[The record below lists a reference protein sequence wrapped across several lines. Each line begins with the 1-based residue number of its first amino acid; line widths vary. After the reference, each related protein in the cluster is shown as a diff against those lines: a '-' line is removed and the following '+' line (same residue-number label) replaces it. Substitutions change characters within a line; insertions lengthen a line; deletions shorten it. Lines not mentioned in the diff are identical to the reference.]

1 MKETTLV
8 IIKPNAM
15 KKNLAGVIIEKF
27 QEKGLQLSGLKLIR
41 MSRELCKTFYAEH
54 QERPFFSELVEFMS
68 SHPVVVLALSGEQ
81 AIVSVRTLMGDT
93 DPAKAVSG
101 TLRFEYGDNVGEN
114 ALHGSDSKESAK
126 REIALLFSEQELFS

>member
-15 KKNLAGVIIEKF
+15 KKNLVGVIIKKF
-27 QEKGLQLSGLKLIR
+27 QEKGLQLSGLKLIEI
-41 MSRELCKTFYAEH
+41 SKELCEIFYTEH
-54 QERPFFSELVEFMS
+54 RERPFFSELVEFMS

-81 AIVSVRTLMGDT
+81 AIVSVRTFMGDT
-93 DPAKAVSG
+93 DPAKAAPG
-101 TLRFEYGDNVGEN
+101 TLRSEYGDNVGEN

-126 REIALLFSEQELFS
+126 REIALFFSDQELF